1 MDQPKKPGG
10 RPRKHATSDAATQA
24 RKASDRRRYER
35 SRQPHAPS
43 DFIMYEPPLPCNIP
57 VDTPPQTGLR
67 ISLNIQVPPEHDIQS
82 YDTCEENLPPSAPVQ
97 EACPPTLQDD
107 ANDAET
113 TQRIQQ
119 IQKYEQENSAEQE
132 EYEAR
137 VAAQMTAADYEAAET
152 LKALQVESEERQ
164 RSVGVSSQHSGY
176 IQRFDDSDL
185 SAQRNSSPALR
196 TNNNLSNIQR
206 SSQPLTPRNKDSP
219 GSQPRS
225 SGSKGKRS
233 VPFPAQKNNL
243 LGWMNPGVNT
253 ARVPST
259 SPPLPQLP
267 QEQECL
273 PVEIEDR
280 ATPITPTAPPRPPIN
295 DLTARAPQSSGHTPS
310 PNTNNPQEERTAF
323 KLAKQLR
330 RFQGC
335 THEQHQQADR
345 NHQKHHQRPDVHPKC
360 SSMADITPL
369 VRGSYNGGTPL
380 PDVLSSPKLMKATD
394 VRGVDYQAAFEGT
407 SSQAGE
413 DSETQNEGL
422 PHNLCLSQHHASS
435 KKNRL
440 PKTTFDIDSTCCFPT
455 SLGFARHGI
464 HWLPKVHA
472 YLNLKADIH
481 FGLRVPG
488 YTSNGKASLRYVP
501 LHKVPHY
508 CLGTLI
514 GMSELQLFIFFPA
527 LHEESDYEHST
538 YLSSRDEQLWLDAIL
553 IPCITKVVDCSNI
566 LGQYPASARIANLDS
581 LAMSAE
587 GFARKESAREQLLKH
602 AIQPQH
608 LDPLW
613 TLILETIED
622 NPGLHRFRG
631 ATLFSNAKNT
641 KVEYNRKSLTQAYEV
656 WEQRWSDATNPE
668 FYNKDRTYVDLAKQV
683 TSKDSAVPYDQIPE
697 DHEAEVFLWKKCC
710 LDAYSRTRAVLNV
723 DGSKAKGNPTQTRYP
738 WATMR
743 DTMGLTLFAAP
754 RGAETRDGL
763 IYSQFYGSIK
773 TPFDSSKVYVFDNDS
788 VENLA
793 LDPGYVRSL
802 QQEGGG
808 ITFSKGVCEFAYLS
822 SKRRA
827 HANLLDNRWRS
838 YGVREEHRISLSM
851 MEEIYEQ
858 WVQWDLYDADDV
870 SGSSP
875 PLPYYIVP
883 TDELLSFLYAQI
895 NKYCFLFEHVLAH
908 TARTYSLPETMVMVV
923 ALRALRFCYGSNLLV
938 RESLLY
944 KNRWEVRRGEKLVVK
959 EGLGMRESM
968 ERCGLGWFLPKFNW
982 NTWRLAPPHGD
993 NILVG
998 NLTMHEEYKRRW
1010 RAVKD
1015 LRDVYIRFN
1024 QAESWYEQYNMQGNQ
1039 GLEKVWLEYLIALNL
1054 EQFDVD
1060 VQRAMLTASKR
1071 SNELRPDAAQSIEA
1085 MKFCHHDMRK
1095 MFMVDGEAVPPHMVT
1110 GNKMRFEKVMD
1121 VLFFLFMWDEQERP
1135 GWGNKPYRV
1144 ILQKTFEMLERR
1156 LGYRRADNWLG
1167 EFLHVVRLTHWV
1179 LPYPSNGAFITS
1191 TKASHRQGLKR
1202 RMMWFSFVYANPA
1215 FMELPLRGPSSSI
1228 SRVLW
1233 QAGRQT
1239 FNEERD
1245 EQVWGISQLVA
1256 AVRAQGVEES
1266 GEEEYW
1272 VTSTLRT
1279 GLKKLVALWERGQ
1292 PPRLKMLEQ
1301 IRKKTLDELDSI
1313 MAEFSQEWA
1322 GQDLGGGVG
1331 GGSDDDAEGYADL
1344 RRPAAIVARKN
1355 VMAAF
1360 AKGSSDSNY
1369 YQDDLRKREGS
1380 SATVSSYSV
1389 MAAFAKGSSDS
1400 KCSPDDLRKQ
1410 DSSSA
1415 MVSSHSSFIPSE
1427 SDRTG

>member
-1 MDQPKKPGG
+1 M
-10 RPRKHATSDAATQA
+10 
-24 RKASDRRRYER
+24 
-35 SRQPHAPS
+35 
-43 DFIMYEPPLPCNIP
+43 
-57 VDTPPQTGLR
+57 
-67 ISLNIQVPPEHDIQS
+67 
-82 YDTCEENLPPSAPVQ
+82 
-97 EACPPTLQDD
+97 
-107 ANDAET
+107 
-113 TQRIQQ
+113 
-119 IQKYEQENSAEQE
+119 
-132 EYEAR
+132 
-137 VAAQMTAADYEAAET
+137 
-152 LKALQVESEERQ
+152 
-164 RSVGVSSQHSGY
+164 
-176 IQRFDDSDL
+176 
-185 SAQRNSSPALR
+185 
-196 TNNNLSNIQR
+196 
-206 SSQPLTPRNKDSP
+206 
-219 GSQPRS
+219 
-225 SGSKGKRS
+225 
-233 VPFPAQKNNL
+233 
-243 LGWMNPGVNT
+243 
-253 ARVPST
+253 
-259 SPPLPQLP
+259 
-267 QEQECL
+267 
-273 PVEIEDR
+273 
-280 ATPITPTAPPRPPIN
+280 
-295 DLTARAPQSSGHTPS
+295 
-310 PNTNNPQEERTAF
+310 
-323 KLAKQLR
+323 
-330 RFQGC
+330 
-335 THEQHQQADR
+335 
-345 NHQKHHQRPDVHPKC
+345 
-360 SSMADITPL
+360 
-369 VRGSYNGGTPL
+369 
-380 PDVLSSPKLMKATD
+380 
-394 VRGVDYQAAFEGT
+394 
-407 SSQAGE
+407 
-413 DSETQNEGL
+413 
-422 PHNLCLSQHHASS
+422 SQHHASS

-514 GMSELQLFIFFPA
+514 GMNELQLFIFFPA

-581 LAMSAE
+581 LAVSAE
-587 GFARKESAREQLLKH
+587 GFARKESSREQLLRH

-622 NPGLHRFRG
+622 NPGLHQFRG

-683 TSKDSAVPYDQIPE
+683 TSKDSAVPYDQIPD

-710 LDAYSRTRAVLNV
+710 LEAYSRTRAVLNV
-723 DGSKAKGNPTQTRYP
+723 DGSKAKGNPRQTRYP

-822 SKRRA
+822 SKKRA

-851 MEEIYEQ
+851 MEEIYQQ

-883 TDELLSFLYAQI
+883 TDELLGFLYAQI

-908 TARTYSLPETMVMVV
+908 TARTYSLPETMAMVV
-923 ALRALRFCYGSNLLV
+923 ALRALRFCYESSLLI

-993 NILVG
+993 NIFVG

-1024 QAESWYEQYNMQGNQ
+1024 QAESWHEQYNMQDNQ

-1060 VQRAMLTASKR
+1060 VQRAMLTATKR
-1071 SNELRPDAAQSIEA
+1071 SHELRPDAAQSMEA

-1121 VLFFLFMWDEQERP
+1121 VLNFLFMWDEQERP

-1179 LPYPSNGAFITS
+1179 LPYPSE
-1191 TKASHRQGLKR
+1191 R
-1202 RMMWFSFVYANPA
+1202 RTQARSYQ
-1215 FMELPLRGPSSSI
+1215 GPSC
-1228 SRVLW
+1228 
-1233 QAGRQT
+1233 
-1239 FNEERD
+1239 
-1245 EQVWGISQLVA
+1245 
-1256 AVRAQGVEES
+1256 
-1266 GEEEYW
+1266 
-1272 VTSTLRT
+1272 
-1279 GLKKLVALWERGQ
+1279 
-1292 PPRLKMLEQ
+1292 
-1301 IRKKTLDELDSI
+1301 
-1313 MAEFSQEWA
+1313 
-1322 GQDLGGGVG
+1322 
-1331 GGSDDDAEGYADL
+1331 
-1344 RRPAAIVARKN
+1344 AR
-1355 VMAAF
+1355 
-1360 AKGSSDSNY
+1360 Y
-1369 YQDDLRKREGS
+1369 L
-1380 SATVSSYSV
+1380 
-1389 MAAFAKGSSDS
+1389 
-1400 KCSPDDLRKQ
+1400 L
-1410 DSSSA
+1410 
-1415 MVSSHSSFIPSE
+1415 SFIH
-1427 SDRTG
+1427 